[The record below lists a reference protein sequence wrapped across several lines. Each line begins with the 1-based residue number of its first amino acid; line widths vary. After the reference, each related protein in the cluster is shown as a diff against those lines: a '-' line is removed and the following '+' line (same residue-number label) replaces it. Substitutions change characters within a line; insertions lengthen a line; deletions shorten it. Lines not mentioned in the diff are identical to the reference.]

1 MKLVLR
7 GVHYRVGPR
16 MKGFVEAQLREP
28 LELFLPEPSVEMDVM
43 LRDNNGS
50 KGGLDKECS
59 VTVFL
64 PNASPLHLTEA
75 TEDMYKSVHLMAD
88 RVDRAVRKFVE
99 RRRDHTLHEAHPPEG
114 IGNL

>member
-16 MKGFVEAQLREP
+16 MKRFVEAQLREP
-28 LELFLPEPSVEMDVM
+28 LELFLPEPAVEMDVM
-43 LRDNNGS
+43 LRDNNGP
-50 KGGLDKECS
+50 KGGLDKECA

-64 PNASPLHLTEA
+64 PGASPLHLTEA
-75 TEDMYKSVHLMAD
+75 SDDMYKSVHLMAD
-88 RVDRAVRKFVE
+88 RVERAVRKFVE
-99 RRRDHTLHEAHPPEG
+99 RRRDHSQYAAHPPEG